1 VIFAAAAAVAL
12 AAPSREA
19 LIERW
24 LHANR
29 THSAPHLESASN
41 ASRTQAAP
49 ADLRALAQR
58 ELATAGRYQ
67 LATPAAVPATEPWW
81 AAPWRWLS
89 EQWDRLWRAV
99 FARAH
104 VGRETAASIGDV
116 LLVIVGLIL
125 LFTAVRLLRNLQL
138 VRSKSRTDTVPL
150 AGLPDPRSLYR
161 EACDAANRGEYGA
174 AALLLFAATVALL
187 DGRGAVAASHSATVG
202 DLRRELR
209 ARDAAL
215 IAPFDAVAAPFVQ
228 KAYAERSVDE
238 PQWHRARAAFDVILS
253 SPSVILSGVEGRSA
267 YNASS

>member
-1 VIFAAAAAVAL
+1 VIFAAAAAVGL

-29 THSAPHLESASN
+29 THSAAHLETASN
-41 ASRTQAAP
+41 APRAQAAP
-49 ADLRALAQR
+49 PDLNALAQR

-67 LATPAAVPATEPWW
+67 LVAPAAVPATEPWW
-81 AAPWRWLS
+81 AGPWRWLS
-89 EQWDRLWRAV
+89 ERWDRLWRAV

-125 LFTAVRLLRNLQL
+125 LITVVRLLRNLQL
-138 VRSKSRTDTVPL
+138 VRSRSRVDAAPL
-150 AGLPDPRSLYR
+150 AELPDPQSLYR

-174 AALLLFAATVALL
+174 AALLLFGATVTLL
-187 DGRGAVAASHSATVG
+187 DGRGAVTASRSATVG

-215 IAPFDAVAAPFVQ
+215 IAPFDVVAAPFVQ
-228 KAYAERSVDE
+228 KAYAERRVDE
-238 PQWHRARAAFDVILS
+238 PQWHRARDAFVILS
-253 SPSVILSGVEGRSA
+253 SPSVILSGVEG
-267 YNASS
+267 